1 MDGKSFHHLMRVRVR
16 TSTFKELQEI
26 AEMESDHSG
35 EYTSVSDLVRIAISN
50 WIRTQRNVQDLNAR
64 INSSIQRKSSVQRR
78 KG

>member
-26 AEMESDHSG
+26 AERESDQSG

-50 WIRTQRNVQDLNAR
+50 WIRTQRNVHDLNAR
-64 INSSIQRKSSVQRR
+64 INSSIQRKSSLQRR